1 MLECWGKPFHR
12 ISRCAFFLQVLAW
25 FEDSESQTTAFV
37 EPFVI
42 MLILIANAFVG
53 VWQVRNRMLYF
64 SITKG

>member
-1 MLECWGKPFHR
+1 MEHQGLVNIVLF
-12 ISRCAFFLQVLAW
+12 QVLAI

-53 VWQVRNRMLYF
+53 VWQVRNTEHNF
-64 SITKG
+64 